1 MIYDRTI
8 EDVTQALEIRKNYV
22 QKGLP
27 LEQSQID
34 ILERGTLTINTINRI
49 ENKIQELQN
58 KFNEIYYFCG
68 DVSIK
73 NWQYSQI
80 FYYETEFAR
89 ILHNIEL
96 LMQAFYVKDDTPQI
110 PEIDVY
116 FQNINDMEKILYD
129 LETVYNDMQ
138 LLFRECGTFECGEM

>member
-68 DVSIK
+68 DVSVK

-138 LLFRECGTFECGEM
+138 LFFRECGTFECGEI

>member
-80 FYYETEFAR
+80 FYYETEFTR

-96 LMQAFYVKDDTPQI
+96 LMQAFYVKNDTPQI

-138 LLFRECGTFECGEM
+138 LFFRECGTFECGEM

>member
-80 FYYETEFAR
+80 FYYKTEFTR

-96 LMQAFYVKDDTPQI
+96 LMQAFYVKNDTPQI
-110 PEIDVY
+110 PEIDIY

>member
-27 LEQSQID
+27 IEQSQID

-49 ENKIQELQN
+49 ENKIQELHN

>member
-49 ENKIQELQN
+49 ENKIQELHN

-96 LMQAFYVKDDTPQI
+96 LMQAFYVKNDTPQI

>member
-73 NWQYSQI
+73 NWQRSQI
-80 FYYETEFAR
+80 FYYETEFTR

-96 LMQAFYVKDDTPQI
+96 LMQAFYVKNDTPQI

-138 LLFRECGTFECGEM
+138 SLFRECGTFECGEM

>member
-80 FYYETEFAR
+80 FYYETEFTR

-110 PEIDVY
+110 PEIDIY

-129 LETVYNDMQ
+129 LEMIYNDMQ
-138 LLFRECGTFECGEM
+138 LFFRECGTFECGEM

>member
-27 LEQSQID
+27 IEQAQID

-80 FYYETEFAR
+80 FYYETEFTR

-138 LLFRECGTFECGEM
+138 LLFRECGTFECGET

>member
-27 LEQSQID
+27 LEQAQID

-80 FYYETEFAR
+80 FYYETEFTR

-129 LETVYNDMQ
+129 LETIYNDMQ

>member
-27 LEQSQID
+27 IEQSQID